1 MHRQINVSVLLAGNE
16 IDKDSQLTQRVW
28 MHFSLK
34 QVTENLDLKSW
45 VQNCTSPLQG
55 GLTHKH
61 VFFEVNQSPSAP
73 RFTVVLISKEECE
86 SLVPFHFSFFLLY
99 FSIAEIITVTPLYM
113 VISGLLNY
121 TDSIGDTVF
130 YRNVSWNPRLSQK
143 GRHIFC
149 FKAVD
154 NFGWVTSTKL
164 L

>member
-1 MHRQINVSVLLAGNE
+1 MFCEVS
-16 IDKDSQLTQRVW
+16 
-28 MHFSLK
+28 
-34 QVTENLDLKSW
+34 
-45 VQNCTSPLQG
+45 
-55 GLTHKH
+55 
-61 VFFEVNQSPSAP
+61 QSPSAP
-73 RFTVVLISKEECE
+73 RFTVVLISKEEYE
-86 SLVPFHFSFFLLY
+86 AQFLFIFYFLFFLFQ

-130 YRNVSWNPRLSQK
+130 YRNASWNPRLSQK

-164 L
+164 LKSPSLSFKEGTNAYLQTTQGLSHFSYVSWITAQ